1 MRIAVDA
8 MGGDFAPREIV
19 RGAINY
25 AAANADE
32 VILVGDVPRIETEIA
47 EYGRGRPA
55 SVSFADAPEV
65 IGMGESPASAIRTK
79 RRSSIRVSTDLV
91 RDGLADAVVSA
102 GSTGATMAAAVFRLG
117 RIEGIERPALGAHL
131 VTATGPI
138 MLLDVGANVDSD
150 ATNLVHF
157 AVMGSIYAE
166 HVLKVSR
173 PRIGLLNI
181 GEEDEKGDALSRE
194 ANALMRGLDLNFVG
208 NVEGNDLISHV
219 ADVVVCDGF
228 VGNVVIKFFEGLT
241 SYIFRS
247 MRTDLQQGPVAP
259 LALLALK
266 PGFDRLRHRF
276 DYERYGGA
284 PLLGVR
290 GREHRDPR
298 PRQGADDGARHPCRL
313 RGFRGA
319 HPGPDRRM
327 EPPASGPVAADAMPT
342 IVAGGHDARWR
353 RPARGRGLSQ
363 VVAPRR
369 RAPPGPAC
377 RRGGWR
383 CWRCSR
389 RSSGRPAPS
398 TRSTGWQRRREPAR
412 PVVEH
417 ARQIVAGV
425 LDRARGAGRGDRP
438 AGARHPGQRARE
450 SRADASC
457 GARFMRCYTPP
468 RPRAGRRSTMPFPSP
483 GPTPETQPAAS

>member
-32 VILVGDVPRIETEIA
+32 VILVGDVPRLESEIDA
-47 EYGRGRPA
+47 YGRGRPA

-65 IGMGESPASAIRTK
+65 IGMGESPATALRSK
-79 RRSSIRVSTDLV
+79 RGASIRVATDLV

-117 RIEGIERPALGAHL
+117 RIEGIDRPALGAHL

-138 MLLDVGANVDSD
+138 MILDVGANVDSD

-166 HVLKVSR
+166 HVLKVPR

-181 GEEDEKGDALSRE
+181 GEEVEKGNALARE
-194 ANALMRGLDLNFVG
+194 TYALMRGADLNFVG
-208 NVEGNDLISHV
+208 NVEGNDMVAHV
-219 ADVVVCDGF
+219 ADVVICDGF

-247 MRTDLQQGPVAP
+247 LRTDLQEGPIAP

-266 PGFDRLRHRF
+266 PGFDRLKHRF

-290 GREHRDPR
+290 GVSIVTHGR
-298 PRQGADDGARHPCRL
+298 AR
-313 RGFRGA
+313 A
-319 HPGPDRRM
+319 RM
-327 EPPASGPVAADAMPT
+327 
-342 IVAGGHDARWR
+342 
-353 RPARGRGLSQ
+353 
-363 VVAPRR
+363 
-369 RAPPGPAC
+369 
-377 RRGGWR
+377 
-383 CWRCSR
+383 
-389 RSSGRPAPS
+389 
-398 TRSTGWQRRREPAR
+398 
-412 PVVEH
+412 VEH
-417 ARQIVAGV
+417 AMRVASE
-425 LDRARGAGRGDRP
+425 AAEAGIPSLIADWTR
-438 AGARHPGQRARE
+438 RHPALTRTNGGRAADEATE
-450 SRADASC
+450 SIAPDTRSIATRP
-457 GARFMRCYTPP
+457 GAE
-468 RPRAGRRSTMPFPSP
+468 A
-483 GPTPETQPAAS
+483 